1 MVDGNEYRLA
11 LGNVNQNDLNALSE
25 LIIRNADKFENFAL
39 SSISDSDSRYTY
51 DKYNFE
57 VTDIDESGFHFIA
70 PYTHYAGCPDQN
82 YSGEIE
88 GFAEYEIVDNQIVFT
103 LEELNWDVR

>member
-1 MVDGNEYRLA
+1 MVDGNEYSLN
-11 LGNVNQNDLNALSE
+11 LGDVNPNDFDALSE
-25 LIIRNADKFENFAL
+25 FLIRNADKFENYAL

-57 VTDIDESGFHFIA
+57 ITDIDEAGFNFIA

-82 YSGEIE
+82 YSGEVE
-88 GFAEYEIVDNQIVFT
+88 GYAEYEIVGNEIVFT
-103 LEELNWDVR
+103 LEELSWDVR